1 VPKGAIVSTTPP
13 DEPTVETTPSADAPE
28 DAETRVTAPADA
40 PSAEQAAR
48 QVPSIAV
55 VSSSGDVA
63 RLPIPGNA
71 ELAIWLLVVILFG
84 IICLASDGVDA
95 IDFVAATAVVTF
107 AYLISRGIAKAG
119 RVLEQ

>member
-1 VPKGAIVSTTPP
+1 MSTTPP
-13 DEPTVETTPSADAPE
+13 DEPTLETTDSVKTPE
-28 DAETRVTAPADA
+28 EATRVTAAPVDA
-40 PSAEQAAR
+40 PSGEQAAR
-48 QVPSIAV
+48 QIPGIAV

-71 ELAIWLLVVILFG
+71 EFAMWLLVVVLFG
-84 IICLASDGVDA
+84 ILTLASDDVDA
-95 IDFVAATAVVTF
+95 GLFVLVTAAVTF

>member
-1 VPKGAIVSTTPP
+1 MSTTPP
-13 DEPTVETTPSADAPE
+13 DEPTVETPPETQE

-40 PSAEQAAR
+40 PSSEQAAR
-48 QVPSIAV
+48 QGPTIAV
-55 VSSSGDVA
+55 VSPSGDVA

-71 ELAIWLLVVILFG
+71 EFALWLVVVILFG
-84 IICLASDGVDA
+84 IMALASDDVDA
-95 IDFVAATAVVTF
+95 ALFVAATAVVTF

>member
-1 VPKGAIVSTTPP
+1 VSTTPP
-13 DEPTVETTPSADAPE
+13 DEPTVETREPVETPE
-28 DAETRVTAPADA
+28 NAETRVTPPADA

-71 ELAIWLLVVILFG
+71 ELAMWLVVVVLFG
-84 IICLASDGVDA
+84 ILALASDDVSAVDFMA
-95 IDFVAATAVVTF
+95 GTAVVTF

>member
-1 VPKGAIVSTTPP
+1 MSTTPP
-13 DEPTVETTPSADAPE
+13 DEPTVETPAETQE

-40 PSAEQAAR
+40 PSAEQASR
-48 QVPSIAV
+48 STPSIAV

-71 ELAIWLLVVILFG
+71 EFALWLAVVILFG
-84 IICLASDGVDA
+84 IICLASDDVDA
-95 IDFVAATAVVTF
+95 VDFVAATTGVTI

>member
-1 VPKGAIVSTTPP
+1 MSTTPP
-13 DEPTVETTPSADAPE
+13 DEPTVETPAQPPE
-28 DAETRVTAPADA
+28 DAETHVTAPADA
-40 PSAEQAAR
+40 PSSEQAAR
-48 QVPSIAV
+48 QGPTIAV

-71 ELAIWLLVVILFG
+71 EFALWLLVVILFG
-84 IICLASDGVDA
+84 IMTLASDDVDA
-95 IDFVAATAVVTF
+95 SLFVAATAAVTF